1 MSEYDCLM
9 LKKWKKLPEEKK
21 QEILAR
27 ISQKASGKTL
37 DPIDLDKL
45 VKNCSDKLN
54 EEEK

>member
-45 VKNCSDKLN
+45 VKEL
-54 EEEK
+54 EENYKKEN